1 MLRLFYALSR
11 RSQNPRLV
19 IRRIDDKM
27 RLQVSALQSNWSMDS
42 KDKAITL
49 GHPSYVW
56 RFGQDRRL
64 DLIHRYGEL
73 TDKRIL
79 DVGCGLGTYVRK
91 MRAFSDQVYGVDID
105 PDKVAEASREL
116 PNIYQAP
123 AEKLRFDDS
132 FFDVVLLHEVLEH
145 VEDDRAALAEALR
158 VTRPVGRVIVFV
170 PNRLFPFE
178 THGCYWRGRYHFGNI
193 PLVNYLPDPLRN
205 HLCPHVRAYTSG
217 GLRRLFT
224 GLPCRP
230 VVFTQ
235 IYPGYDNV
243 AHSRPRLA
251 AAMRTLTYALESTP
265 LRAFGL
271 SHLLVLE
278 RV

>member
-1 MLRLFYALSR
+1 
-11 RSQNPRLV
+11 
-19 IRRIDDKM
+19 
-27 RLQVSALQSNWSMDS
+27 MDNE
-42 KDKAITL
+42 DKAITL

-64 DLIHRYGEL
+64 DLINHYGEL
-73 TDKRIL
+73 TGKRIL
-79 DVGCGLGTYVRK
+79 DVGCGLGAYVRK
-91 MRAFSDQVYGVDID
+91 MATFSDQVYGVDID
-105 PDKVAEASREL
+105 ADKVAEASTQL

-123 AEKLRFDDS
+123 AEKLPFADA

-145 VEDDRAALAEALR
+145 VQDDRAALVEALR
-158 VTRPVGRVIVFV
+158 VSKLAGRVVIFV

-178 THGCYWRGRYHFGNI
+178 THGFYWRGKYHFGNI

-205 HLCPHVRAYTSG
+205 RLCPHVRTYMSG
-217 GLRRLFT
+217 GLRHLFA

-230 VVFTQ
+230 IVFTQ

-243 AHSRPRLA
+243 AHNHPRLA
-251 AAMRTLTYALESTP
+251 AALRALTYALESTP

>member
-1 MLRLFYALSR
+1 MG
-11 RSQNPRLV
+11 
-19 IRRIDDKM
+19 
-27 RLQVSALQSNWSMDS
+27 SN
-42 KDKAITL
+42 DKAITL

-64 DLIHRYGEL
+64 DLIHRHGEL
-73 TDKRIL
+73 NGKRIL
-79 DVGCGLGTYVRK
+79 DVGCGLGAYVRK
-91 MRAFSDQVYGVDID
+91 MSAFSDQVYGVDID
-105 PDKVAEASREL
+105 AEKVAEASREL

-123 AEKLRFDDS
+123 AEKLPFSDS
-132 FFDVVLLHEVLEH
+132 FFDDVLLHEVLEH
-145 VEDDRAALAEALR
+145 VEDDRTALAEALR
-158 VTRPVGRVIVFV
+158 VTRPTGRVIIFV

-178 THGCYWRGRYHFGNI
+178 THGFYWRGQYHFGNI

-205 HLCPHVRAYTSG
+205 RLCPHVRAYTSG
-217 GLRRLFT
+217 GLRRLFA

-230 VVFTQ
+230 VVFTE

-243 AHSRPRLA
+243 AHRRPHLA
-251 AAMRTLTYALESTP
+251 AFLRGLTYALENTP